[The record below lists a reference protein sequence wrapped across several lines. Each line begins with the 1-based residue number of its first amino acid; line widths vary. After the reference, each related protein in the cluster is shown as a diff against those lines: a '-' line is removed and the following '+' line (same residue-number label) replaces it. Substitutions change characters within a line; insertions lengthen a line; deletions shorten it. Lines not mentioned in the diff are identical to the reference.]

1 MAFRERIEWL
11 TLLAMVA
18 AYGYYFVAVIGYPDG
33 PSLWETLWLFAK
45 ISVAHVIV
53 VIIGSSYLAIKW
65 RKEAQAKAD
74 ERDRAISRRGAAI
87 AYYFLMS
94 GMVIVGVIMPFSD
107 QGAKLVNT
115 ALFALVIAE
124 FVRHVVVLASY
135 RRGWNG

>member
-11 TLLAMVA
+11 TLTAMVI
-18 AYGYYFVAVIGYPDG
+18 AYGYYFTMVVGYPSG
-33 PSLWETLWLFAK
+33 PSLMETLWLFAK
-45 ISVAHVIV
+45 ISIAHAIF
-53 VIIGSSYLAIKW
+53 VIIGSIFIAIKW
-65 RKEAQAKAD
+65 RGEAQAKAD

-87 AYYFLMS
+87 AYYFLMV
-94 GMVIVGVIMPFSD
+94 GMILVGVIMPFTE

-124 FVRHVVVLASY
+124 FARHAVVLLSY